1 MALHKIKDFDPDY
14 RQHFDDTDMIG
25 YDLYSGDEKV
35 GTVENIL
42 VDDRGSFRYFVIN
55 TGVWILGK
63 RTLLPIGRSRIE
75 ASDRR
80 VYADG
85 LSRAQIESLPEY
97 DEHSTVDYDQE
108 ERTRDVYRP
117 MSSVRDMGIAPTMG
131 TTRSTET
138 TQNMTGTRDTA
149 APNMTGTRDMA
160 APNLTGTRDMAA
172 PLPNPLRP
180 AADRDSYDYSHDA
193 SLYDLNDRDHQNLK
207 LYEER
212 LIANKTRQKTGEVTV
227 GKHVETETAKV
238 SVPIDKE
245 RVTIERTPGS
255 STAVDPSETMF
266 QSGEVA
272 RMEVYEETPDIH
284 KEAFVREEVT
294 IRKDVDHETVEA
306 QEQLRREELDIN
318 KEGRTIVD
326 NGTDLHPDNRVK

>member
-14 RQHFDDTDMIG
+14 RQHFDDTDIIG
-25 YDLYSGDEKV
+25 YDLYSGEDKV

-85 LSRAQIESLPEY
+85 LSREQIESLPEY
-97 DEHSTVDYDQE
+97 DENSSVDYDYE
-108 ERTRDVYRP
+108 ERTRGVYRP
-117 MSSVRDMGIAPTMG
+117 
-131 TTRSTET
+131 
-138 TQNMTGTRDTA
+138 MTGTRDAAMPDMTGTRETMPPSMTGTRDMT
-149 APNMTGTRDMA
+149 APNMTGTRDMTT
-160 APNLTGTRDMAA
+160 PTGARDLATPM
-172 PLPNPLRP
+172 PNPLRP
-180 AADRDSYDYSHDA
+180 AVDRDSYDYSNDA

-238 SVPIDKE
+238 SVPIEKE

-255 STAVDPSETMF
+255 GTAVDPSEAMF

-272 RMEVYEETPDIH
+272 RMEVYEETPDIR
-284 KEAFVREEVT
+284 KEAYVREEVT

-326 NGTDLHPDNRVK
+326 NGTESHPDNRLS

>member
-14 RQHFDDTDMIG
+14 RQHFDDTDIIG
-25 YDLYSGDEKV
+25 YDLYSGEEKV

-75 ASDRR
+75 AGNRR

-85 LSRAQIESLPEY
+85 LSREQIESLPEY
-97 DEHSTVDYDQE
+97 DEHSTVDYDYE
-108 ERTRDVYRP
+108 ERTRGVYRP
-117 MSSVRDMGIAPTMG
+117 
-131 TTRSTET
+131 
-138 TQNMTGTRDTA
+138 
-149 APNMTGTRDMA
+149 MTGTRDMA
-160 APNLTGTRDMAA
+160 MSDMTGTRDTMPPSTTGMGEMSMPTTGTRDVA
-172 PLPNPLRP
+172 PAPNLPVKSSPTP
-180 AADRDSYDYSHDA
+180 VGSPGVDRDSYNYTNDA

-255 STAVDPSETMF
+255 GTAVDPSEAMF

-272 RMEVYEETPDIH
+272 RMEVYEETPDIR

-326 NGTDLHPDNRVK
+326 SGTESHPNDRVN